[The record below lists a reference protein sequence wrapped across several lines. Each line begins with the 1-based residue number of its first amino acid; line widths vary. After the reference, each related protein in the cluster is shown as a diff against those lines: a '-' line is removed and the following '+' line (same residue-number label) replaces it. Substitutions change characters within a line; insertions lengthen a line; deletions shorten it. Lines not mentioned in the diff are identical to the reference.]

1 MKSINLYIQEKLHI
15 GKYKEKSLLDGICD
29 FLYQDKEEYKD
40 EIKVIDKWIKDNDV
54 ENIVILTTEDDL
66 EGMNYFNYFDDN
78 DDHTEELNWYLKEY
92 NNIDYIKLIIDGYD
106 MYKSCKNLIKD
117 KTPDYKDKHDWHRI
131 YITEGI
137 LSMKSMS
144 NYIFFINVKYYKK
157 LANTNK

>member
-1 MKSINLYIQEKLHI
+1 MLKMKKINDYINEKLHI

-66 EGMNYFNYFDDN
+66 EGMNYFSD

-92 NNIDYIKLIIDGYD
+92 NDINYIKLIIDGYD
-106 MYKSCKNLIKD
+106 MYKSCKSLIKN
-117 KTPDYKDKHDWHRI
+117 KTPYYKDKYDWHRI
-131 YITEGI
+131 YISEGI

-144 NYIFFINVKYYKK
+144 SYIFFVNVKYYKK

>member
-1 MKSINLYIQEKLHI
+1 MLKMKKINDYINEKLHI

-66 EGMNYFNYFDDN
+66 EGMNYFND

-92 NNIDYIKLIIDGYD
+92 NDINYIKLIIDGYD
-106 MYKSCKNLIKD
+106 MYKSCKSLIKN
-117 KTPDYKDKHDWHRI
+117 KTPDYKDKYDWHRI
-131 YITEGI
+131 YISEGI

-144 NYIFFINVKYYKK
+144 SYIFFVNVKYYKK

>member
-1 MKSINLYIQEKLHI
+1 METMKNLSDFIQEKFHVS
-15 GKYKEKSLLDGICD
+15 KYKEKSLLDGICD

-54 ENIVILTTEDDL
+54 ENVVILTTEDDL
-66 EGMNYFNYFDDN
+66 EGMNYFND
-78 DDHTEELNWYLKEY
+78 DDHKEELDWYLKEY
-92 NNIDYIKLIIDGYD
+92 NDINYIKLIIDGYD

-131 YITEGI
+131 YISEGI

-144 NYIFFINVKYYKK
+144 SYIFFINVKYYKK